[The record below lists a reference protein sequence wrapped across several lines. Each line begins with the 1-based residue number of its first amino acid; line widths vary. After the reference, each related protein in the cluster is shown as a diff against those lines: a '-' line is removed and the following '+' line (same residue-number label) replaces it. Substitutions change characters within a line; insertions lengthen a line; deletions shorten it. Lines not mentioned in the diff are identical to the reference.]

1 MTLNNLKGEYQI
13 LVSEALALKR
23 ETRAL
28 KPTIRMLFNRRSV
41 DTLRDRIDR
50 LSESFLK
57 ADASIGAST
66 SLPGDI
72 NGRLSEASALAI
84 LMYVR
89 SAVASL
95 IHECYSDLN
104 ELRNHLNANLSLL
117 ISVAAILIAVAAFIN
132 DLLR

>member
-13 LVSEALALKR
+13 LVTEALALKR

-28 KPTIRMLFNRRSV
+28 KPTVRMLFRRRPV
-41 DTLRDRIDR
+41 DTLRDRVDR

-89 SAVASL
+89 SSVGSL

-117 ISVAAILIAVAAFIN
+117 ISVAAILIAVAAFVN